1 MNMVLFLTNW
11 PFRTQLFS
19 FLTVSY
25 LLLDPPLPG
34 CCFYHF
40 TKTILEPNK
49 MVPTYCPKTGEVETG
64 GLQIPGQSELYQAL
78 IQSGL
83 QSGAVILKKMRL
95 IINNIPRHSLSPCW
109 WAWPHFS
116 PCSPLRNFWALPCLS
131 CCHFLLPCIVSSPR
145 IHPLEMQCS
154 PLSVSIILS
163 SS

>member
-1 MNMVLFLTNW
+1 MVDQGEMRGKTVDEYDQNTLYEILKQSMEIYFETKKREIPFCLSFAMNMVLFLTNW

-83 QSGAVILKKMRL
+83 QSRAVI
-95 IINNIPRHSLSPCW
+95 
-109 WAWPHFS
+109 
-116 PCSPLRNFWALPCLS
+116 
-131 CCHFLLPCIVSSPR
+131 
-145 IHPLEMQCS
+145 
-154 PLSVSIILS
+154 
-163 SS
+163 

>member
-1 MNMVLFLTNW
+1 MRGKTLDEYDQNTLYEILKQSMEIYFETKKREIPFCLSFAMNMVLFLTNW

-83 QSGAVILKKMRL
+83 QSRAVI
-95 IINNIPRHSLSPCW
+95 
-109 WAWPHFS
+109 
-116 PCSPLRNFWALPCLS
+116 
-131 CCHFLLPCIVSSPR
+131 
-145 IHPLEMQCS
+145 
-154 PLSVSIILS
+154 
-163 SS
+163 